1 MDDKLSSVINEY
13 EQVTGNSADDV
24 IKTKSLPDASK
35 SASSSSSS
43 FFNKF
48 QFNFTY
54 AFGII
59 FILCGVVLLLS
70 KPAFIYKKYMTKQ
83 QDYVYEFNYSRYL
96 TFTTL
101 ISFLIFSL
109 FYAYKKN
116 LYQKFFV

>member
-24 IKTKSLPDASK
+24 IKTKSLPNTNK
-35 SASSSSSS
+35 SASSSSS
-43 FFNKF
+43 FFDKF

-59 FILCGVVLLLS
+59 FILSGVIMLLL
-70 KPAFIYKKYMTKQ
+70 KPSFIYKKYMTKH
-83 QDYVYEFNYSRYL
+83 QDYVYEFNYSRFL